1 MSIKGSYN
9 IVLNLKK
16 VQLLPPIRGRV
27 LHLLSVQPNALPQ
40 AWDLYG
46 LIKLLLGFHENF
58 SSPLHDTYISGVFLE
73 PSQSVL
79 VRYFRILPIASTHLL
94 STHPYHGI
102 LVS

>member
-58 SSPLHDTYISGVFLE
+58 PDHYTIPTYPVCF
-73 PSQSVL
+73 
-79 VRYFRILPIASTHLL
+79 
-94 STHPYHGI
+94 
-102 LVS
+102 